1 MNGERMS
8 DHTSKIRI
16 AVPSE
21 SPGGL
26 DARRS
31 GHFGRC
37 ECFTIVDLQDGAVGE
52 VQVLTNAPHTE
63 GGCMAP
69 VMALAEHMV
78 DAIVVD
84 GIGGRPLLGFNQ
96 VGIAVHSGVGADVRT
111 AVDAYLQGDLPVVD
125 LEGACRH

>member
-1 MNGERMS
+1 MS
-8 DHTSKIRI
+8 DQTKSTRI

-21 SPGGL
+21 LPGGL
-26 DARRS
+26 EARRS

-37 ECFTIVDLQDGAVGE
+37 ECFTLVDIEDGAVSQ

-84 GIGGRPLLGFNQ
+84 GIGGRPLMGFNQ
-96 VGIAVHSGVGADVRT
+96 VGIAVHAGVGADVQT
-111 AVDAYLQGDLPVVD
+111 TVHAYLQGGLPVVG
-125 LEGACRH
+125 LEGACQH

>member
-1 MNGERMS
+1 MTETKAKTRVA
-8 DHTSKIRI
+8 I
-16 AVPSE
+16 PSQA
-21 SPGGL
+21 PGGL

-37 ECFTIVDLQDGAVGE
+37 ECFTMIDVADGQIGE
-52 VQVLTNAPHTE
+52 VTVLTNAPHVE

-69 VMALAEHMV
+69 VLVLAEHMV
-78 DAIVVD
+78 DAVVVD

-96 VGIAVHSGVGADVRT
+96 VGITVLAGVGADVRA
-111 AVDAYLQGDLPVVD
+111 AVEAYVHGGLPVVG